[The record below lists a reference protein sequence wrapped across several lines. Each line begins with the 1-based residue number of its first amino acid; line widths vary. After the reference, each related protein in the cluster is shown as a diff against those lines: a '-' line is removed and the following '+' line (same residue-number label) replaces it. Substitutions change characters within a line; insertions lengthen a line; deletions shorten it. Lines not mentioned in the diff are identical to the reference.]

1 MSMTVNVSVDDL
13 LGGIVQRGSELGIT
27 RTECIAFLSAV
38 LNCDH
43 ETAMCLWEYFYGGS
57 RSDAGDI
64 ATKGFYMTVFDCR
77 DISLT
82 DFVERHAPL
91 LNEVVRCIDV
101 DSLPTDL
108 SPHLRARFTV
118 MALKGVENE

>member
-57 RSDAGDI
+57 RADAGDLES
-64 ATKGFYMTVFDCR
+64 KGFYITVFDCKV
-77 DISLT
+77 ISLA
-82 DFVERHAPL
+82 DFVERYALL
-91 LNEVVRCIDV
+91 LNEVVRCVDA
-101 DSLPTDL
+101 DSLPSDL
-108 SPHLRARFTV
+108 SPYLRAQFTV
-118 MALKGVENE
+118 IALKVVANG